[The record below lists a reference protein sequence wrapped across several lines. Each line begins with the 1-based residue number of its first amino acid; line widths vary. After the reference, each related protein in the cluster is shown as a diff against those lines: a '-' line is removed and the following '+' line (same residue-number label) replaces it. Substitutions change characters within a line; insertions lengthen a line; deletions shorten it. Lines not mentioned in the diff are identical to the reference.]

1 LSGEVLK
8 DDDESMSTKLLEV
21 AADALTTNDHE
32 KSSQL
37 KKTSGKS
44 GTSKRKVSASASSN
58 KASSKHRKMLPKHAK
73 KPKARAETDAETC
86 SEHSD
91 SELSDQDDVKQKPA
105 AVARTSP
112 RQLLLPAVLVA
123 STEDDGSEGEDVEEQ
138 PPLQE
143 DIAQSPAKL
152 RAVLIKTKEQLVRA
166 EHQVRAISKTRITD
180 TFLEGQVRTWTQER
194 LWKMCEF
201 ITNDQTM
208 HQVMQKASKHF
219 KVPALDQEHWML
231 SFAHIV
237 RDGLNQK
244 RNACSQDLR
253 KRSKV
258 SAMSYICFAKN
269 LSNVLLSKQWYRES
283 SSISRSVSS
292 TPKFYQ
298 CPRHGPGW

>member
-1 LSGEVLK
+1 MAPSKTKKEQAALRRAALENKVAAQHATLLQEVSLSGEVLK

-21 AADALTTNDHE
+21 AADALTTDDDE
-32 KSSQL
+32 ESSQS

-44 GTSKRKVSASASSN
+44 GTSKRKLPASASSN
-58 KASSKHRKMLPKHAK
+58 KASSTPTKHRTMLSKHAK
-73 KPKARAETDAETC
+73 KPKARAERDAETC

-91 SELSDQDDVKQKPA
+91 SELSDQDDVKGKPA
-105 AVARTSP
+105 AVAWTSP

-143 DIAQSPAKL
+143 DIAQLPAEL

-166 EHQVRAISKTRITD
+166 EHQVHAISKTSITD
-180 TFLEGQVRTWTQER
+180 TFLEGQVRTWTKER
-194 LWKMCEF
+194 LWKMCKF

-219 KVPALDQEHWML
+219 KVSALDQEHWML
-231 SFAHIV
+231 SFAPIV

-244 RNACSQDLR
+244 
-253 KRSKV
+253 
-258 SAMSYICFAKN
+258 
-269 LSNVLLSKQWYRES
+269 
-283 SSISRSVSS
+283 
-292 TPKFYQ
+292 
-298 CPRHGPGW
+298 